1 MFAAPSG
8 TGARNARPRAAAPRR
23 PFVISAEPTTRGTR
37 VMTSSASW
45 TNEWMEMQQKYWQN
59 WADASQRLFGQE
71 TTPAAAWGTAMDHW
85 WKNLAPAAGSDM
97 TRDFMDKMV
106 EQGKF
111 FFQMA
116 EDFAGKLAGAGAQ
129 TDWSGALDNV
139 TASLKDAFARLGAG
153 DPSVHKMFAFWELPF
168 DNWQRMTS
176 SLSPMPGDVL
186 RNMPTEG
193 MRSKL
198 DRVLGAPGLGY
209 TREEQGQYQEL
220 TRAVLD
226 YQETLAEY
234 LGFFSKMGIGSV
246 ERLQWLVKEAEQKK
260 KTIGSARE
268 LYDMWV
274 QCCEAEY
281 ADRVMTDEYT
291 ELHGRLV
298 NALMRVKQRMSYIVD
313 EYLGAM
319 NMPTR
324 RELRTLQDRVQEARR
339 ETKRLRSELDAL
351 KRQMGS
357 PAPTPAAKPVAT
369 AAPAKPAAA
378 PRKKAATKARNGSR

>member
-1 MFAAPSG
+1 
-8 TGARNARPRAAAPRR
+8 
-23 PFVISAEPTTRGTR
+23 
-37 VMTSSASW
+37 
-45 TNEWMEMQQKYWQN
+45 
-59 WADASQRLFGQE
+59 
-71 TTPAAAWGTAMDHW
+71 
-85 WKNLAPAAGSDM
+85 
-97 TRDFMDKMV
+97 
-106 EQGKF
+106 
-111 FFQMA
+111 
-116 EDFAGKLAGAGAQ
+116 
-129 TDWSGALDNV
+129 
-139 TASLKDAFARLGAG
+139 
-153 DPSVHKMFAFWELPF
+153 MFAFWELPF
-168 DNWQRMTS
+168 DNWQRMAS
-176 SLSPMPGDVL
+176 SLSPVPGDVL

-226 YQETLAEY
+226 YQETFAEY
-234 LGFFSKMGIGSV
+234 LGFFSKMGVGSV

-260 KTIGSARE
+260 KSIGSARE
-268 LYDMWV
+268 LYDMWI

-298 NALMRVKQRMSYIVD
+298 NALMRVKQRMSVIVD

-351 KRQMGS
+351 KKQLS
-357 PAPTPAAKPVAT
+357 VAPPMPVSAPVKAQ
-369 AAPAKPAAA
+369 AAPAEPAKPAA
-378 PRKKAATKARNGSR
+378 PRKKATPKARNGSR

>member
-1 MFAAPSG
+1 
-8 TGARNARPRAAAPRR
+8 
-23 PFVISAEPTTRGTR
+23 
-37 VMTSSASW
+37 MTSSAPW

-71 TTPAAAWGTAMDHW
+71 TTQATAWGNAMDHW
-85 WKNLAPAAGSDM
+85 WKALAPAASSDM
-97 TRDFMDKMV
+97 ARGFMDKMV

-116 EDFAGKLAGAGAQ
+116 EELTGKLAGAGSQ
-129 TDWSGALDNV
+129 VDWSAALDNA
-139 TASLKDAFARLGAG
+139 TGSLKDAFARLGAG
-153 DPSVHKMFAFWELPF
+153 DQSVHKMFAFWELPF
-168 DNWQRMTS
+168 DNWQRMAS
-176 SLSPMPGDVL
+176 SLSPVPGDVL

-220 TRAVLD
+220 ARAAID

-234 LGFFSKMGIGSV
+234 LGFFSKMGVGAV
-246 ERLQWLVKEAEQKK
+246 ERLQWQIREAEQKK
-260 KTIGSARE
+260 KTIGSARD
-268 LYDMWV
+268 LYDTWV
-274 QCCEAEY
+274 HCCEAEY

-298 NALMRVKQRMSYIVD
+298 NALMRVKQRMSFIVD
-313 EYLGAM
+313 EYLGAL

-339 ETKRLRSELDAL
+339 ETKRLRSELEAL
-351 KRQMGS
+351 RKQVGGTAAA
-357 PAPTPAAKPVAT
+357 PAPAAAPAASP
-369 AAPAKPAAA
+369 APAKPAA

>member
-1 MFAAPSG
+1 
-8 TGARNARPRAAAPRR
+8 
-23 PFVISAEPTTRGTR
+23 
-37 VMTSSASW
+37 MTSTAPW

-59 WADASQRLFGQE
+59 WAEASQRLFGQQ
-71 TTPAAAWGTAMDHW
+71 TTPAAAWGNAMDHW
-85 WKNLAPAAGSDM
+85 WQALAPAAGSDM
-97 TRDFMDKMV
+97 ARGFMDKMV

-116 EDFAGKLAGAGAQ
+116 EELAGKMQGAAGQ
-129 TDWSGALDNV
+129 TDWSAALENA
-139 TASLKDAFARLGAG
+139 TGSLKDAFSRLGAG

-168 DNWQRMTS
+168 DNWQRMAS
-176 SLSPMPGDVL
+176 SLSPVPGDVL

-220 TRAVLD
+220 GRAVVD
-226 YQETLAEY
+226 YHETLAEY
-234 LGFFSKMGIGSV
+234 LGFFSKMGVGSV
-246 ERLQWLVKEAEQKK
+246 ERLQWQIKEAEQKEK
-260 KTIGSARE
+260 SIGSARE
-268 LYDMWV
+268 LYDLWV
-274 QCCEAEY
+274 HCCEAEY

-298 NALMRVKQRMSYIVD
+298 NALMRVKQRMSVIVD

-351 KRQMGS
+351 KKQLAGNVTP
-357 PAPTPAAKPVAT
+357 PASAAARPARP
-369 AAPAKPAAA
+369 AA
-378 PRKKAATKARNGSR
+378 PRKKAAVKARSGAR

>member
-1 MFAAPSG
+1 
-8 TGARNARPRAAAPRR
+8 
-23 PFVISAEPTTRGTR
+23 
-37 VMTSSASW
+37 MTDTASW

-59 WADASQRLFGQE
+59 WADASQRLFGQQ
-71 TTPAAAWGTAMDHW
+71 TTPATAWGNAMEHW
-85 WKNLAPAAGSDM
+85 WQALAPAAGSDM
-97 TRDFMDKMV
+97 ARGFMDKMV

-111 FFQMA
+111 FFQMT
-116 EDFAGKLAGAGAQ
+116 EEIAGKMQGAAGQ
-129 TDWSGALDNV
+129 TDW
-139 TASLKDAFARLGAG
+139 TAAFENATVSLKEAFSRLGAG

-168 DNWQRMTS
+168 DNWQRMAS
-176 SLSPMPGDVL
+176 SLSPVPGDVL

-220 TRAVLD
+220 TRAAVE
-226 YQETLAEY
+226 YQEALAAY
-234 LGFFSKMGIGSV
+234 LGFFSKMGVGSV

-268 LYDMWV
+268 FYDMWV

-298 NALMRVKQRMSYIVD
+298 NALMRVKQRMSVIVD

-351 KRQMGS
+351 KKQLAGT
-357 PAPTPAAKPVAT
+357 A
-369 AAPAKPAAA
+369 AAPAAAASPAKPAA
-378 PRKKAATKARNGSR
+378 PRKKAAAKARTGAR

>member
-1 MFAAPSG
+1 
-8 TGARNARPRAAAPRR
+8 
-23 PFVISAEPTTRGTR
+23 
-37 VMTSSASW
+37 
-45 TNEWMEMQQKYWQN
+45 
-59 WADASQRLFGQE
+59 
-71 TTPAAAWGTAMDHW
+71 MDHW
-85 WKNLAPAAGSDM
+85 WKALAPAAGSDM
-97 TRDFMDKMV
+97 ARSFMEKMV
-106 EQGKF
+106 DQGKF

-116 EDFAGKLAGAGAQ
+116 EEVAAKLAGAGGQ
-129 TDWSGALDNV
+129 TDWSAALDSA
-139 TASLKDAFARLGAG
+139 TAPLKDAFARLGTG

-168 DNWQRMTS
+168 DNWQRMAS
-176 SLSPMPGDVL
+176 SLSPVPGDVL

-226 YQETLAEY
+226 YQETFAEY
-234 LGFFSKMGIGSV
+234 LGFFSKMGVGSV
-246 ERLQWLVKEAEQKK
+246 ERLQWLVKEAEQKN
-260 KTIGSARE
+260 KTIGSARQ

-298 NALMRVKQRMSYIVD
+298 NALMRVKQRMSVIVD

-351 KRQMGS
+351 KKQLAGT
-357 PAPTPAAKPVAT
+357 A
-369 AAPAKPAAA
+369 AAPAAAASPAKPAA
-378 PRKKAATKARNGSR
+378 PRKKAAAKARTGAR

>member
-1 MFAAPSG
+1 
-8 TGARNARPRAAAPRR
+8 
-23 PFVISAEPTTRGTR
+23 
-37 VMTSSASW
+37 
-45 TNEWMEMQQKYWQN
+45 
-59 WADASQRLFGQE
+59 
-71 TTPAAAWGTAMDHW
+71 
-85 WKNLAPAAGSDM
+85 
-97 TRDFMDKMV
+97 
-106 EQGKF
+106 
-111 FFQMA
+111 MA
-116 EDFAGKLAGAGAQ
+116 EEVSAKLAGAGGQ
-129 TDWSGALDNV
+129 TDWSAALDSA
-139 TASLKDAFARLGAG
+139 TAPLKDAFTRLGAG

-168 DNWQRMTS
+168 DNWQRMAS
-176 SLSPMPGDVL
+176 SLSPVPGDVL

-226 YQETLAEY
+226 YQETFAEY
-234 LGFFSKMGIGSV
+234 LGFFSKMGVGSV

-260 KTIGSARE
+260 KSIGSARE

-298 NALMRVKQRMSYIVD
+298 NALMRVKQRMSVIVD

-351 KRQMGS
+351 KKQLGAAA
-357 PAPTPAAKPVAT
+357 PAPA
-369 AAPAKPAAA
+369 AAPAKAQAAPAEPAKPAA
-378 PRKKAATKARNGSR
+378 PRKKAAPKARNGSR

>member
-1 MFAAPSG
+1 
-8 TGARNARPRAAAPRR
+8 
-23 PFVISAEPTTRGTR
+23 
-37 VMTSSASW
+37 MTSSASW

-71 TTPAAAWGTAMDHW
+71 TTPTAAWGNAMDHW
-85 WKNLAPAAGSDM
+85 WKALAPTAGSDM
-97 TRDFMDKMV
+97 ARGFMDKMV

-116 EDFAGKLAGAGAQ
+116 EEFAAKLAGAGGQ
-129 TDWSGALDNV
+129 TDWSAALDNA
-139 TASLKDAFARLGAG
+139 TAPLKDAFARLGAG

-168 DNWQRMTS
+168 DNWQRMAS
-176 SLSPMPGDVL
+176 SLSPVPGDVL

-226 YQETLAEY
+226 YHETLAEY
-234 LGFFSKMGIGSV
+234 LGFFSKMGVGSV

-298 NALMRVKQRMSYIVD
+298 NALMRVKQRMSFIVD

-351 KRQMGS
+351 KRQLGG
-357 PAPTPAAKPVAT
+357 TAT
-369 AAPAKPAAA
+369 AAAPAATPVAAATPAKPAA

>member
-1 MFAAPSG
+1 
-8 TGARNARPRAAAPRR
+8 
-23 PFVISAEPTTRGTR
+23 
-37 VMTSSASW
+37 MTSSASW

-71 TTPAAAWGTAMDHW
+71 TTPATAWGNGMDHW
-85 WKNLAPAAGSDM
+85 WKALAPAAGSDM
-97 TRDFMDKMV
+97 ARDFMDKMV
-106 EQGKF
+106 EQGRF

-116 EDFAGKLAGAGAQ
+116 EEFAGKLAGAGAKA
-129 TDWSGALDNV
+129 DWSGALDNV
-139 TASLKDAFARLGAG
+139 TGSLKDAFSRLGAG
-153 DPSVHKMFAFWELPF
+153 DSSVHKMFAFWELPF
-168 DNWQRMTS
+168 DNWQRMAS
-176 SLSPMPGDVL
+176 SLSPVPGDVL

-198 DRVLGAPGLGY
+198 DRVLGTPGLGY

-220 TRAVLD
+220 TRAVLE

-234 LGFFSKMGIGSV
+234 LGFFSKMGVGSV
-246 ERLQWLVKEAEQKK
+246 ERLQWQIKEAEQKK
-260 KTIGSARE
+260 KPIGSARD
-268 LYDMWV
+268 LYDLWV
-274 QCCEAEY
+274 HCCEAEY

-298 NALMRVKQRMSYIVD
+298 NALMRVKQRMSVIVD

-351 KRQMGS
+351 KKQLGGK
-357 PAPTPAAKPVAT
+357 A
-369 AAPAKPAAA
+369 AAPAAAPAPVKAAA
-378 PRKKAATKARNGSR
+378 PRKKAAAKSRAR